1 MDNSSTFICGRSAL
15 EIYRSPAD
23 GARLARLLNQ
33 EQSRLASPCTQS
45 GCNVTPQAPRRDLA
59 SALAEMFGVPL
70 PLEALVCEPGRR
82 RLSTYTRTVL
92 DTDPFHLAAFI
103 EIERGVF
110 VARPELVYYQLTK
123 GATIARAWMLA
134 SELCGRYALDSHAE
148 TGMRKRPPLTSPD
161 RLASFFRLSRSCRSP
176 SATSRA
182 IEHMRPGA
190 RSPKEAELAALI
202 ALPRRM
208 GGRGIPGVTLNRD
221 IELSPEAAL
230 IARRERLEG
239 DVFIE
244 SIMQDV
250 EYDSNAHH
258 LSREAHERD
267 ERKANALRMM
277 GIGLTTVTE
286 GQLMSWNTI
295 DAILADLCARGRFHR
310 HPETQGIRDAQQ
322 RLWRELLSLDA
333 TAS

>member
-148 TGMRKRPPLTSPD
+148 TGMRKPPAADVAGSPGVILPPVALVPLAIRHEPRD
-161 RLASFFRLSRSCRSP
+161 RAHEAGRALAER
-176 SATSRA
+176 SRA
-182 IEHMRPGA
+182 RRAHSTAAEDGRA
-190 RSPKEAELAALI
+190 RN
-202 ALPRRM
+202 PRR
-208 GGRGIPGVTLNRD
+208 
-221 IELSPEAAL
+221 
-230 IARRERLEG
+230 
-239 DVFIE
+239 
-244 SIMQDV
+244 
-250 EYDSNAHH
+250 
-258 LSREAHERD
+258 
-267 ERKANALRMM
+267 
-277 GIGLTTVTE
+277 
-286 GQLMSWNTI
+286 
-295 DAILADLCARGRFHR
+295 DA
-310 HPETQGIRDAQQ
+310 
-322 RLWRELLSLDA
+322 
-333 TAS
+333 